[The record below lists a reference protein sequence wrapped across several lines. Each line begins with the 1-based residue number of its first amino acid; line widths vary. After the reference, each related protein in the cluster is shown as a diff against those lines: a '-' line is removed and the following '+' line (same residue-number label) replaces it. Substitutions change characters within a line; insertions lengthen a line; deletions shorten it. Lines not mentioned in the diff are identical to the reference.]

1 MKKKAEWPRRLRSQE
16 WYGGTSRDVIY
27 HRGWMK
33 NQGYPHDLFDG
44 RPVIGILNTWSDMT
58 PCNGHLRELAEKVK
72 AGVWEAGG
80 FPLEV
85 PVFSA
90 SENTFR
96 PTAMMYR
103 NLAALAVEE
112 AIRGQPMDGCVLMV
126 GCDKT
131 TPSPADGSGL
141 GRPAGD
147 RRHRWAHAERLLP
160 R

>member
-1 MKKKAEWPRRLRSQE
+1 MTKKAEWPRRLRSQE

-80 FPLEV
+80 FPDG
-85 PVFSA
+85 SA
-90 SENTFR
+90 GCSRR
-96 PTAMMYR
+96 P
-103 NLAALAVEE
+103 
-112 AIRGQPMDGCVLMV
+112 
-126 GCDKT
+126 K
-131 TPSPADGSGL
+131 TPSV
-141 GRPAGD
+141 RPQ
-147 RRHRWAHAERLLP
+147 
-160 R
+160 